1 MGMEINKSNQSI
13 LVFVIPLLAAY
24 FGSKVIFHLFS
35 FEYLVFTDTFD
46 ILKLLIDISVFGV
59 LFYVSSLG
67 VGYVIRA
74 KT

>member
-13 LVFVIPLLAAY
+13 LIFVIPLLTAY
-24 FGSKVIFHLFS
+24 FGSKVIFYLFA

-46 ILKLLIDISVFGV
+46 VIKLLIDISVFGV
-59 LFYVSSLG
+59 LFYISSLG

>member
-1 MGMEINKSNQSI
+1 MEINKSNRSI
-13 LVFVIPLLAAY
+13 LIFVIPLLTAY

-35 FEYLVFTDTFD
+35 FEYFVFTDTFD
-46 ILKLLIDISVFGV
+46 VIKLLIDISVFGV
-59 LFYVSSLG
+59 LFYISSLG

>member
-13 LVFVIPLLAAY
+13 LIFVIPLLTAY

-59 LFYVSSLG
+59 LFYISSLG

>member
-1 MGMEINKSNQSI
+1 MEINKSNQSI
-13 LVFVIPLLAAY
+13 LIFVIPLLTAY

-59 LFYVSSLG
+59 LFYISSLG

>member
-13 LVFVIPLLAAY
+13 LIFVIPLLTAY

-35 FEYLVFTDTFD
+35 FEYLMFTDTFD

-59 LFYVSSLG
+59 LFYISSLG

>member
-1 MGMEINKSNQSI
+1 MEINKSNQSI
-13 LVFVIPLLAAY
+13 LIFVIPLLTAY
-24 FGSKVIFHLFS
+24 FGSKVIFHLFT

-59 LFYVSSLG
+59 LFYISSLG

>member
-1 MGMEINKSNQSI
+1 MEINKSNQSI
-13 LVFVIPLLAAY
+13 LIFVIPLLTAY
-24 FGSKVIFHLFS
+24 FGSKVIFHLLS

-59 LFYVSSLG
+59 LFYISSLG